1 MMKNAE
7 EDSRKNDHRFTFYN
21 FKKND
26 AVSASK

>member
-7 EDSRKNDHRFTFYN
+7 EDSRENDHRFTSYS
-21 FKKND
+21 FKQND

>member
-7 EDSRKNDHRFTFYN
+7 ENFQENDHRFTFYN
-21 FKKND
+21 FRQND